1 MSNPI
6 STASLKKLILKSK
19 DPKAKIDLLL
29 KTLPHSIIHEMQRQE
44 PNRAVVDNLSKKLR
58 MVEKL
63 AVDLP
68 QEEYGIWSDFAEEGL
83 TV

>member
-1 MSNPI
+1 MSSPI
-6 STASLKKLILKSK
+6 STNSLKKLILKSN

-63 AVDLP
+63 SVD
-68 QEEYGIWSDFAEEGL
+68 I
-83 TV
+83 

>member
-1 MSNPI
+1 MSSPI
-6 STASLKKLILKSK
+6 STNSLKKLILKSN

-63 AVDLP
+63 SVDIL
-68 QEEYGIWSDFAEEGL
+68 
-83 TV
+83 

>member
-1 MSNPI
+1 MSSPI
-6 STASLKKLILKSK
+6 STNSLKKLILKSN

-29 KTLPHSIIHEMQRQE
+29 KTLPHSIIHETQRQE

-63 AVDLP
+63 SVD
-68 QEEYGIWSDFAEEGL
+68 I
-83 TV
+83 

>member
-1 MSNPI
+1 MSSPI
-6 STASLKKLILKSK
+6 STNSLKKLILKSN

-29 KTLPHSIIHEMQRQE
+29 RTLPHSIIHEMQRQE

-63 AVDLP
+63 AVDIL
-68 QEEYGIWSDFAEEGL
+68 
-83 TV
+83 